1 MSLICCEH
9 YPCLGRPKWLLG
21 RFQTR
26 PWRCPECGQLWITEP
41 RYLWGD
47 FDGYTWKKVEG

>member
-9 YPCLGRPKWLLG
+9 YPCLGRPKWLLR

-26 PWRCPECGQLWITEP
+26 PWRCPECGQFWITEP
-41 RYLWGD
+41 RYLWAD
-47 FDGYTWKKVEG
+47 FDGYTWKEVEG